1 MAHGPVRRQFRGA
14 YLTLDLVL
22 DAREVSKRFY
32 LRHNP
37 SAELKVRLLGLFD
50 LARRQ
55 RVEEFW
61 ALRSI
66 SLKIKQGEAV
76 GLVGRNGSGK
86 STFLKLIANIHRP
99 TSGELLVARG
109 TRIGS
114 MIELGTGF
122 HHELTGQEN
131 VFLNASILGLSR
143 AETLEVYDAVV
154 AYSGLKHFMDVQL
167 KNYSSGMH
175 MRLGFAIAANLN
187 PDVLLLDEIFAVGD
201 EDFQK
206 QCVATIK
213 AFEAQGKTIIFV
225 SHSATAIQAICDRIC
240 LIDHGRLVYD
250 GTVDGGLT
258 EYRRLNAESPHQALG
273 PREERAIAPGT
284 RPEDIE
290 LSWHRLAAGGL
301 WQEEGEWIA
310 DFLKRQGLQPQDR
323 ILEVGCGSLSAASH
337 LLRYMEP
344 SHYWGYEKSLDLYVA
359 GAHVE
364 LPRVGL
370 RAELGHFIVN
380 DDFDLSEA
388 PDAFQ
393 FAIASS
399 LFRRLTLNSV
409 ARCIASVIT
418 RLTPNGRFYVTWA
431 DNPDRQRFDA
441 IVWPNGS
448 RTYSDREPFHYHFDI
463 LAGIVDAVGGRIE
476 RLDDTSHPRGESVM
490 LITRKT
496 S

>member
-1 MAHGPVRRQFRGA
+1 
-14 YLTLDLVL
+14 LDLVL
-22 DAREVSKRFY
+22 EAREVSKRFF

-50 LARRQ
+50 LSRRQ

-66 SLKIKQGEAV
+66 SLKIRQGEAV

-99 TSGELLVARG
+99 TTGELLVARG
-109 TRIGS
+109 ARIGS

-143 AETLEVYDAVV
+143 AETQEVYDAVV
-154 AYSGLKHFMDVQL
+154 TYSGLKHFMDVQL

-187 PDVLLLDEIFAVGD
+187 PDMLLLDEIFAVGD

-213 AFEAQGKTIIFV
+213 AFEAQGKTIVFV
-225 SHSATAIQAICDRIC
+225 SHSPTAIQAICDRVC
-240 LIDHGRLVYD
+240 LIDRGRLTYD

-258 EYRRLNAESPHQALG
+258 EYRRMTAASPHEALG
-273 PREERAIAPGT
+273 PREEQAIAPGASAQ
-284 RPEDIE
+284 DID

-301 WQEEGEWIA
+301 WQEEGEWIV
-310 DFLKRQGLQPQDR
+310 DFLRRQGLRPEDAL
-323 ILEVGCGSLSAASH
+323 LEIGCGSLSAASH
-337 LLRYMEP
+337 LLRYLQQNR
-344 SHYWGYEKSLDLYVA
+344 YWGYEKSLDLYVA
-359 GAHVE
+359 GAHIE

-388 PDAFQ
+388 PQGFL

-399 LFRRLTLNSV
+399 LFRRLALNSV
-409 ARCIASVIT
+409 ARCIASVIKK
-418 RLTPNGRFYVTWA
+418 LAPEGRFYVTWP
-431 DNPDRQRFDA
+431 DNPHPERFDS
-441 IVWPNGS
+441 ITWPNGS
-448 RTYSDREPFHYHFDI
+448 RTYSDREPFHYSFEMI
-463 LAGIVDAVGGRIE
+463 SAIVDAVGGRAE
-476 RLDDTSHPRGESVM
+476 RIDETTHPRGESVM
-490 LITRKT
+490 VITRRMT